1 MREKEKERYL
11 DMIELIRPGTQ
22 IDFVGK
28 RRLWMGLSVV
38 AILLTFILF
47 FTKGLNYGIDFT
59 GGAEIQIHVPTT
71 WDIGKV
77 RDTLEDGGIKGLKV
91 QQIGLPQAS
100 QYLIK
105 AQGDEHSLNLVSKHV
120 GEILGKSLKAG
131 EYEIQRVDVVGPA
144 AGSSLRMSGF
154 LSMFYALICIL
165 IYVTI
170 RFDYRYSPGAVMA
183 LFHDSVITLGIFI
196 ITQKEFDLQILAALL
211 ALIGYSNNDTII
223 VYDRVR
229 ETAHLHPELTIDKT
243 VNRAVNETLGRTIL
257 TSLCTFFTVF
267 SLWLFGGKVI
277 EDFAF
282 TLMIGIVVGTYSS
295 IFIASSF
302 VIMITHYH
310 EKRALKLK
318 LQGPTRKKRAVTVR
332 AEPKFQ

>member
-1 MREKEKERYL
+1 ML
-11 DMIELIRPGTQ
+11 ELIKSGTQ
-22 IDFVGK
+22 IDFVG
-28 RRLWMGLSVV
+28 RRHIWMGMSLV
-38 AILLTFILF
+38 AIVATFVLLL
-47 FTKGLNYGIDFT
+47 TKGLNYGIDFT
-59 GGAEIQIHVPTT
+59 GGAEVQIHVPQT

-77 RDTLEDGGIKGLKV
+77 REDLENGGIKGLKV

-105 AQGDEHSLNLVSKHV
+105 AQGDESSLNLVSKHV
-120 GEILGKSLKAG
+120 ADILGKDLKPG
-131 EYEIQRVDVVGPA
+131 EFEIQRVDVVGPA

-170 RFDYRYSPGAVMA
+170 RFDYRYSPGAVLA
-183 LFHDSVITLGIFI
+183 LFHDTVLTLGIFI
-196 ITQKEFDLQILAALL
+196 LTQKQFDLQILAALL

-229 ETAHLHPELTIDKT
+229 ETVLGHPELSIEQS

-257 TSLCTFFTVF
+257 TSLCTFFTV
-267 SLWLFGGKVI
+267 SALWLFGGKVI

-282 TLMIGIVVGTYSS
+282 TLMVGIVVGTYSS
-295 IFIASSF
+295 IFIASSL
-302 VIMITHYH
+302 VILITHYH
-310 EKRALKLK
+310 DRRLKK
-318 LQGPTRKKRAVTVR
+318 AKAAGSSSRSAKKKRAVHIR
-332 AEPKFQ
+332 PEPKFE